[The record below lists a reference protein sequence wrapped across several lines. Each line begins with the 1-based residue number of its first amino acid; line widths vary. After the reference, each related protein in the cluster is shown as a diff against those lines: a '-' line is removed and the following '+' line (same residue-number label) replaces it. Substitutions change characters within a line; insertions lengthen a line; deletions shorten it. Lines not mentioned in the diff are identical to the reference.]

1 MSKENVVQPNTI
13 DDEMVHKMQELSDQF
28 NLVMKEIENEQEQYW
43 NSLSKDDQ
51 LKAFCAVVRRICKAE
66 MVDKGSYRYALYQVF
81 GFGPESYIQAQD
93 AGYLAL
99 HNAIVDDDY
108 DNRVLQAFCKKNG
121 IENSEKKISEF
132 GL

>member
-1 MSKENVVQPNTI
+1 MNDHEKIEEFS
-13 DDEMVHKMQELSDQF
+13 
-28 NLVMKEIENEQEQYW
+28 NLFIQVMKEIENDQEQYW

-81 GFGPESYIQAQD
+81 GFGPEAYIQAQD

-99 HNAIVDDDY
+99 HNAIFPDY
-108 DNRVLQAFCKKNG
+108 HDKRLLQAFCAKHG
-121 IENSEKKISEF
+121 IEDSEKKIDEF